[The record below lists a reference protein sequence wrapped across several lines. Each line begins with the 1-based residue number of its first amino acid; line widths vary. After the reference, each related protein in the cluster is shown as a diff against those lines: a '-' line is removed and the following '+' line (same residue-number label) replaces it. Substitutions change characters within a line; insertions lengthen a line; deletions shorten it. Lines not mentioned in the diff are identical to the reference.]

1 MTKVFML
8 LMVLI
13 LELFLLC
20 KKDMKMQK
28 FYFKKNYRST
38 KPILDLATKVIE
50 YNERVYEKK
59 IRSCKKRDRI

>member
-13 LELFLLC
+13 LVLSLLLQ
-20 KKDMKMQK
+20 KRYKDANVFT
-28 FYFKKNYRST
+28 FYEKNYRST

-50 YNERVYEKK
+50 FNERVYEKNLK
-59 IRSCKKRDRI
+59 L